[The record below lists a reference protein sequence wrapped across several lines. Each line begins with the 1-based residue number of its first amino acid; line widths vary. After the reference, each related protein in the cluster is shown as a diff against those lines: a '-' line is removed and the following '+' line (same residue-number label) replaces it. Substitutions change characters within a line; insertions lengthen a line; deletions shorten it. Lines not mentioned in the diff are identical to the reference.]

1 MRSMINI
8 QFENQP
14 VVGVYKV
21 EPLWHLYLARPGN
34 VQCCSARIDRVAHID
49 RINLHLEEAMV
60 DSCWLTSLTETDGRE
75 CHSDYGGESKSI

>member
-1 MRSMINI
+1 MINI

-34 VQCCSARIDRVAHID
+34 VQCCNVRIGQKWPKSEKMAA
-49 RINLHLEEAMV
+49 LPAQLLEPA
-60 DSCWLTSLTETDGRE
+60 CRTASLSRN
-75 CHSDYGGESKSI
+75 H

>member
-49 RINLHLEEAMV
+49 RINLHLEEGHGGLLLP
-60 DSCWLTSLTETDGRE
+60 DIHLLPLSFPRSCL
-75 CHSDYGGESKSI
+75 

>member
-34 VQCCSARIDRVAHID
+34 VQCCSARIERVAHID
-49 RINLHLEEAMV
+49 RINVHLEEGHGGLLLA
-60 DSCWLTSLTETDGRE
+60 DI
-75 CHSDYGGESKSI
+75 SD

>member
-8 QFENQP
+8 QFKINLWLA
-14 VVGVYKV
+14 VGLHKV

-49 RINLHLEEAMV
+49 RINLHLEE
-60 DSCWLTSLTETDGRE
+60 G
-75 CHSDYGGESKSI
+75 HGGLLLADILD

>member
-1 MRSMINI
+1 MERLGVKFNDLGMRSMINI

-49 RINLHLEEAMV
+49 RINLHLEE
-60 DSCWLTSLTETDGRE
+60 G
-75 CHSDYGGESKSI
+75 HGGLLLADILD

>member
-34 VQCCSARIDRVAHID
+34 VQCCSARIDRVA
-49 RINLHLEEAMV
+49 LHLEE
-60 DSCWLTSLTETDGRE
+60 G
-75 CHSDYGGESKSI
+75 HGGLLLADILD